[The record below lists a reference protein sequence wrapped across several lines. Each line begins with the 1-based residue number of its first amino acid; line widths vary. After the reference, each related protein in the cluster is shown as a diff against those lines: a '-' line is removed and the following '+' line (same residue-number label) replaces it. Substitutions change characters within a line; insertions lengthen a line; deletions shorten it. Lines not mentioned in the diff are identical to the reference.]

1 MKTWDELS
9 RASNAEILAWAESQ
23 AWARSMATCQQD
35 PQWHGEGDVW
45 THTKLVCAELE
56 QTEEWPA
63 LDHSSQVMLLLT
75 GLFHDAGKPA
85 TTAPDPET
93 GRMRSPNHSQ
103 AGSEL
108 ARQVLRELGCDL
120 TTREEICRLVR
131 FHSRPAY
138 LLEKTNPEREV
149 IFLSWLVNN
158 RLLYLFALADT
169 RGRKTKEMTRPEEQI
184 HLWQTLARE
193 QGCYEQPYAFAN
205 EQARFLFYRN
215 QLSSLHYTPHQ
226 NYRCRV
232 IMMSG
237 LPGTGKDTWLQRHH
251 PQMPVVSLDQV
262 REELDTSAT
271 DNQGEVIQTARERCR
286 QYLRARQDFA
296 LNATNIT
303 RQTRQR
309 WINLFA
315 EYGARIEIVY
325 LEPPLST
332 ILQQNQKRSSP
343 VPENSIFKL
352 LEKLEPPTLTEC
364 HGLMLA

>member
-1 MKTWDELS
+1 MKTWSDIS
-9 RASNAEILAWAESQ
+9 QASNTEILAWAESQ
-23 AWARSMATCQQD
+23 GWARSMAACQQD
-35 PQWHGEGDVW
+35 PQWHAEGDVW

-56 QTEEWPA
+56 QTGEWPA
-63 LDHSSQVMLLLT
+63 LDRSSQVKLFLT

-138 LLEKTNPEREV
+138 LLEKPNPEREI

-184 HLWQTLARE
+184 HLWECLAQE
-193 QGCYEQPYAFAN
+193 HGCYDQPYAFAN
-205 EQARFLFYRN
+205 EQARFLFFRN
-215 QLSSLHYTPHQ
+215 QLSSLHYSPHE
-226 NYRCRV
+226 NYRCKV
-232 IMMSG
+232 TMMSG
-237 LPGTGKDTWLQRHH
+237 LPGAGKDTWLERHR
-251 PQMPVVSLDQV
+251 PQIPVVSLDAV
-262 REELDTSAT
+262 RDELDTCAT

-286 QYLRARQDFA
+286 QHLRAHQDFA
-296 LNATNIT
+296 FNATNIT

-332 ILQQNQKRSSP
+332 ILQQNQKRSNP
-343 VPENSIFKL
+343 VPENVILKL

-364 HGLMLA
+364 HGLLV